1 VQRIEI
7 KKVDSQIAFISD
19 QIASNSHIY
28 DLKELC
34 IYVIF
39 KANTRKEL
47 KQKMN
52 SFDQKMMD
60 YNRGFGVNDLNYF
73 QMDAF
78 TNTRCYE
85 LPSLQ
90 FRKSY

>member
-1 VQRIEI
+1 MQRAQIQ
-7 KKVDSQIAFISD
+7 KVDEQVKFISD
-19 QIASNSHIY
+19 QIAQASHIY

-39 KANTRKEL
+39 KANTRKDIM
-47 KQKMN
+47 QKMHD
-52 SFDQKMMD
+52 FDQKIYD
-60 YNRGFGVNDLNYF
+60 HNRGFIVNDLNYY